1 MTESEKRET
10 VTYRW
15 PAFCNIWNA
24 HNISGSCSFQCIK
37 ICNMQVCTKQ
47 CDLCFLSHSEEFA
60 KTQFQSHNLENI
72 QIIVTELEIYI

>member
-1 MTESEKRET
+1 MHKDLQ
-10 VTYRW
+10 Y
-15 PAFCNIWNA
+15 A
-24 HNISGSCSFQCIK
+24 G
-37 ICNMQVCTKQ
+37 MYKQ